1 MSLSWSDRRAPVIRS
16 SRRNKKI
23 MEHVAARNVPY
34 DTEALQITALRC
46 SYVRLRRIFR
56 TLRVHGVDNLWI
68 TCGKRGPSGRSY
80 AWTLPPRQTAP
91 RSSLIIRAGGAG
103 GRTQAHRTRKRAIDH
118 VDWCASHGEQPVLT
132 CCARM
137 KQVASTAVRHAVDG
151 RRRAMTSAHAL
162 ATGMYT
168 LALFEDQTDGGMVSR
183 PGLCTYDSHHTS
195 TIEGS
200 GANLW
205 GKHDDV
211 DGVWRRMYDR
221 TTCVPC
227 VSHPSS

>member
-1 MSLSWSDRRAPVIRS
+1 MFACDVFF
-16 SRRNKKI
+16 
-23 MEHVAARNVPY
+23 ARYGSTV
-34 DTEALQITALRC
+34 
-46 SYVRLRRIFR
+46 
-56 TLRVHGVDNLWI
+56 WI

-103 GRTQAHRTRKRAIDH
+103 GRTQTHRTRKRAIDH
-118 VDWCASHGEQPVLT
+118 ADWCASHGEQPVLT

-200 GANLW
+200 DQVLTCGASTTTSMVYGDGCMTVRHVCRVCHTRSHSSIARMTTVANTTFIA
-205 GKHDDV
+205 HVDRSEDDV
-211 DGVWRRMYDR
+211 
-221 TTCVPC
+221 
-227 VSHPSS
+227 SSGRLMRYHASS